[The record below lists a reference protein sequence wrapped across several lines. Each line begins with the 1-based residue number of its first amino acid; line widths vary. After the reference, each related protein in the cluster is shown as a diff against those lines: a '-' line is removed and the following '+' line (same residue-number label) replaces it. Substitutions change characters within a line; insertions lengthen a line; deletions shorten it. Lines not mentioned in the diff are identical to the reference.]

1 MTTTH
6 STARLDK
13 WLICSEP
20 AFQSISGFWRTEI
33 GTPSLLDWRL
43 TNQTIEPV
51 PREQL
56 AVRLEG
62 LAADSGAWNVLVV
75 VDMADIALL
84 QHLQQV
90 APHLNVRL
98 VEWAETSL
106 AAILGMNAPD
116 QAVLAA
122 LQVISSDAGSVDL
135 ASRPS
140 DLPGYVDALTAWE
153 NACRANDADAFAL
166 SLPAFAD
173 APIPWHTLLTTARKA
188 APQIPAANDN
198 WVELVRL
205 AAATSGDDEQAVS
218 LEDPSNKPAQ
228 WTLTLAPIDGG
239 PATLAVFR
247 VNETA
252 IPAFQSC
259 TIRLRVHGDVINL
272 GEVDD
277 TGQAEII
284 LPSPIAIQGLAISWD
299 KGK

>member
-1 MTTTH
+1 MTTTP

-13 WLICSEP
+13 WLICSDP
-20 AFQSISGFWRTEI
+20 AFQSISGFWRTET

-43 TNQTIEPV
+43 TSQMIEPV

-56 AVRLEG
+56 ATRLEG
-62 LAADSGAWNVLVV
+62 LAQEGSAWNLLVV

-84 QHLQQV
+84 QHLQHV
-90 APHLNVRL
+90 APHMNVRL
-98 VEWAETSL
+98 VEWGETPL

-122 LQVISSDAGSVDL
+122 LQAISGDAGSVDL
-135 ASRPS
+135 ANRPA
-140 DLPGYVDALTAWE
+140 DLAGYVDALNAWE

-173 APIPWHTLLTTARKA
+173 APIPWHTLLAAAAQTT
-188 APQIPAANDN
+188 PQTTAANDN

-205 AAATSGDDEQAVS
+205 AAATSGDDVQAVS
-218 LEDPSNKPAQ
+218 LEDPRNTPAQ
-228 WTLTLAPIDGG
+228 WTLTLAPIDAG

-247 VNETA
+247 VNEAA
-252 IPAFQSC
+252 IPAFRGC
-259 TIRLRVHGDVINL
+259 TIRLRVLGDVISL
-272 GEVDD
+272 GEVDED
-277 TGQAEII
+277 GQAEII

-299 KGK
+299 EGK